1 MNEKIT
7 GKIHSIETF
16 GLVDGPGVRFIA
28 FMQGCRMRCKYC
40 HNPETWQENCG
51 EDWQPEA
58 LLKRALRYRMY
69 WGSDGGITVSGGEPL
84 LQIEFL
90 IEFFKLAKQEGIH
103 TAVDTSAN
111 PYTKEEP
118 FHTKWL
124 ELMKYTDLVILDL
137 KEMDEKKHKK
147 LTGCPNSNIL
157 AMAQEVS
164 DLGVDLWIRHVLVP
178 DLTDDEEGL
187 ADLKHFIDGLKTVK
201 RVEILPYHTLG
212 LFKWEKLGIKYP
224 LEGVNPPSEEAVA
237 KAEKILGIEKVSQK

>member
-51 EDWQPEA
+51 EDWQAEA

-69 WGSDGGITVSGGEPL
+69 WGKDGGITVSGGEPL
-84 LQIEFL
+84 LQIDFL

-118 FHTKWL
+118 FHSKWL
-124 ELMKYTDLVILDL
+124 ELMKYTDLHSRL
-137 KEMDEKKHKK
+137 KRNGRGKTQEIDRLSKQQYFSNG
-147 LTGCPNSNIL
+147 TGNLRPRSR
-157 AMAQEVS
+157 S
-164 DLGVDLWIRHVLVP
+164 VD
-178 DLTDDEEGL
+178 
-187 ADLKHFIDGLKTVK
+187 
-201 RVEILPYHTLG
+201 
-212 LFKWEKLGIKYP
+212 
-224 LEGVNPPSEEAVA
+224 PSRTSARFNRR
-237 KAEKILGIEKVSQK
+237 

>member
-51 EDWQPEA
+51 EDWQAEA

-103 TAVDTSAN
+103 TALDTSAN
-111 PYTKEEP
+111 PYTKEES
-118 FHTKWL
+118 FHSKWL
-124 ELMKYTDLVILDL
+124 ELMKYTD
-137 KEMDEKKHKK
+137 
-147 LTGCPNSNIL
+147 CPNSNIL
-157 AMAQEVS
+157 AMAQEIS

-178 DLTDDEEGL
+178 DLTDDEKGL

-224 LEGVNPPSEEAVA
+224 LEGVNPPSEEAVV

>member
-51 EDWQPEA
+51 EDWQAEA

-90 IEFFKLAKQEGIH
+90 IEFLNWQNKKESILHLIPLLIH
-103 TAVDTSAN
+103 
-111 PYTKEEP
+111 
-118 FHTKWL
+118 
-124 ELMKYTDLVILDL
+124 I
-137 KEMDEKKHKK
+137 
-147 LTGCPNSNIL
+147 
-157 AMAQEVS
+157 Q
-164 DLGVDLWIRHVLVP
+164 
-178 DLTDDEEGL
+178 
-187 ADLKHFIDGLKTVK
+187 K
-201 RVEILPYHTLG
+201 RRTISQQMVRINEIH
-212 LFKWEKLGIKYP
+212 
-224 LEGVNPPSEEAVA
+224 
-237 KAEKILGIEKVSQK
+237 